1 MLDNYQFYQIAMI
14 VIFHHVNSL
23 LVAVYLQFVSEIFFL
38 NHYIAL
44 LARKQTAI
52 SNEASAAE
60 EQAQTIAL
68 YVFQVNFLE
77 SW

>member
-1 MLDNYQFYQIAMI
+1 M
-14 VIFHHVNSL
+14 
-23 LVAVYLQFVSEIFFL
+23 AVYLQFVSEIFFL